1 MLNTLR
7 FCTGEMKAAYAADKS
22 LLHKG
27 YARIIDQKAVYELY
41 GVRYEGRILYY
52 LRCAYGKEAVGC
64 YVFCNRAEAER
75 LFFALLRGRVTPCS
89 MRYIVDE
96 LIEDRES
103 RVVDGV

>member
-7 FCTGEMKAAYAADKS
+7 FCTGEMKAANAAERR
-22 LLHKG
+22 LLQRG
-27 YARIIDQKAVYELY
+27 YARIIDRKAAYELY
-41 GVRYEGRILYY
+41 EVRYEGRVLYY
-52 LRCAYGKEAVGC
+52 LSCAYDGEAVGC

-96 LIEDRES
+96 LIEDPEN
-103 RVVDGV
+103 RVVDGE

>member
-1 MLNTLR
+1 MNTLR
-7 FCTGEMKAAYAADKS
+7 FCTGEMKTAYATERC
-22 LLHKG
+22 LLRKG

-41 GVRYEGRILYY
+41 GVRHEGRVLYY
-52 LRCAYGKEAVGC
+52 LSCSYDRETVGC
-64 YVFCNRAEAER
+64 YVLCGKAEAER

-96 LIEDRES
+96 LIEDSEN

>member
-1 MLNTLR
+1 MNTLR
-7 FCTGEMKAAYAADKS
+7 FCTEEMKTVYAAEKC

-41 GVRYEGRILYY
+41 GIRHEGRILYY
-52 LRCAYGKEAVGC
+52 LRCVYGKEAVGC
-64 YVFCNRAEAER
+64 YVFCGRAEADR

-96 LIEDRES
+96 LVQDPENS
-103 RVVDGV
+103 VVDDA